1 MTMLLLVMF
10 IFGQVCYFS
19 LKSHRY
25 CVFEW
30 GGCLHFLKDACTFC
44 QSDSVLGKEIGVID
58 ASTESDQQH
67 SHWCPQL
74 IIPSFD
80 HHHDSGCVTSCC
92 PSIQE
97 TFINLQNTNRRRCL
111 ATQMCTFWTQINAA
125 VKTVQVLVIS
135 WVWNLVVPTTLP
147 NFPSCIQW
155 KVEVSYMQL

>member
-1 MTMLLLVMF
+1 
-10 IFGQVCYFS
+10 
-19 LKSHRY
+19 
-25 CVFEW
+25 
-30 GGCLHFLKDACTFC
+30 
-44 QSDSVLGKEIGVID
+44 
-58 ASTESDQQH
+58 
-67 SHWCPQL
+67 
-74 IIPSFD
+74 
-80 HHHDSGCVTSCC
+80 VTSCC

-97 TFINLQNTNRRRCL
+97 TFMNLQNTNRRCL